1 MAYDMR
7 FVKKVFQE
15 KDPGDQGMRG
25 RYAVLALMVE
35 EEGQASLIFE
45 VRSERLR
52 RQPGEICFPG
62 GHIEPGESPLQC
74 AVRETAEELGIPGKD
89 IKVISSLG
97 YEYTYTGELLHSFVG
112 QTDAQALRR
121 SCLNPEEVKEIFK
134 APLSFFLEQGPRE
147 AYDYQSYHIW
157 GLTARV
163 VRRLVKRCL
172 HP

>member
-1 MAYDMR
+1 MFETLARRKPRIVDEELCR
-7 FVKKVFQE
+7 KS
-15 KDPGDQGMRG
+15 
-25 RYAVLALMVE
+25 AVVIP
-35 EEGQASLIFE
+35 LIQKENGIHILFE
-45 VRSERLR
+45 VRSGNLR
-52 RQPGEICFPG
+52 TQPGEICFPG